1 MIDSSFNDIPLVSI
15 QCMVYNHE
23 PYLRQCLDGFVMQ
36 KTNFP
41 FEAIVHDDASTD
53 GSAAIIREYAEKYP
67 DIIKPVYETENQ
79 YSKHNGS
86 LRRAM
91 DAAMHPDSKYV
102 ALCEGD
108 DYWTD
113 PNKLQ
118 MQVDCLEKQPTVGLV
133 HTAARV
139 YDQQTGELLKKLL
152 GQPIASFVEE
162 LMINRV
168 ATLTTCF
175 RKDLFM
181 RYKDFYSR
189 NCPKDWKMGD
199 YPIWL
204 FMTKNADSYF
214 LSQPTGVYRLLGES
228 ASHSPNVQKLVDF
241 ELSSFAIQVFFA
253 KFYHQEHLLKTL
265 ATNAV
270 RKVHYISLNNDT
282 EVNYDFWG
290 IAREYGL
297 EGKVLLTLR
306 HYILKNRLLRKAYD
320 KCQRLVY

>member
-1 MIDSSFNDIPLVSI
+1 M
-15 QCMVYNHE
+15 
-23 PYLRQCLDGFVMQ
+23 DGFVMQ
-36 KTNFP
+36 KTTFP
-41 FEAIVHDDASTD
+41 FEAIVHDDASND

-67 DIIKPVYETENQ
+67 DIIKPVYETENLF
-79 YSKHNGS
+79 SKGDGS
-86 LRRAM
+86 LARVM
-91 DAAMHPDSKYV
+91 DAAMHPNSKYI
-102 ALCEGD
+102 AICEGD

-118 MQVDCLEKQPTVGLV
+118 LQVDFLESHPTVGLV

-139 YDQQTGELLKKLL
+139 YDQRTGEFLKKPL
-152 GQPIASFVEE
+152 GQPITSFAEE

-181 RYKDFYSR
+181 RYMDFYSR

-204 FMTKNADSYF
+204 FMTKNTDSYF
-214 LSQPTGVYRLLGES
+214 LSQPTGVYRLLKES
-228 ASHSPNVQKLVDF
+228 ASHSTDAQKQVDF
-241 ELSSFAIQVFFA
+241 ELSSFSVQVFFA
-253 KFYHQEHLLKTL
+253 KIYHQEHLLKTL

-270 RKVHYISLNNDT
+270 RKVHYISLKNDT

-290 IAREYGL
+290 IVHEYGL
-297 EGKVLLTLR
+297 ERKVLLALR